1 MIDPLFAISPLD
13 GRYSQ
18 KVDELRNYF
27 SEAALMRYRI
37 VVEIEWFIYLCNE
50 LKLSG
55 TKELSSIQTDDL
67 RALYETFDFVAAQ
80 RVKDIEKITNHD
92 VKAVEYYI
100 KETLKGSGLEQYF
113 EFIHFGCTSEDIN
126 NTAYALMIRAAIY
139 EHLMPMMNGIV
150 ESIYER
156 AVEYKGV
163 AMLARTHGQAASPT
177 TMGKEFINIVNRIE
191 NQLIALEAIPVRAK
205 FNGAVGNYNAH
216 LAAYPNIDWEEAN
229 RKFIQDLGLD
239 FVEYSTQ
246 IECHD
251 FLAELFDGI
260 KRINSIVLDFDRDIW
275 TYISLGY
282 FKQKVKKGEVG
293 SSTMPHKVNP
303 IDFENSE
310 GNLGIANALFEHLSA
325 KLPISRMQR
334 DLTDST
340 VLRNVGIAFGYS
352 VLGYRSLI
360 RGISKLIIDKIALK
374 NDLKDRWELLAEPIQ
389 TVMRRYKIEGA
400 YEKMK
405 EMTRG
410 KSVTKSDITKF
421 LNKSGLPKREIE
433 RLKKLTPEKYT
444 GMAEKLVEA
453 YELAY
458 EL

>member
-13 GRYSQ
+13 GRYNE

-50 LKLSG
+50 LELSG
-55 TKELSSIQTDDL
+55 TKKLASIQIDDL
-67 RALYETFDFVAAQ
+67 RALYETFDLVAAQ

-92 VKAVEYYI
+92 VKAIEYYI
-100 KETLKGSGLEQYF
+100 KETLKGSGLEKYF

-126 NTAYALMIRAAIY
+126 NTAYALMVQAGLY
-139 EHLMPMMNGIV
+139 DHLMPMMSAIV
-150 ESIYER
+150 EKIYEQ
-156 AVEYKGV
+156 AMKNKGV
-163 AMLARTHGQAASPT
+163 VMLARTHGQAASPT
-177 TMGKEFINIVNRIE
+177 TMGKEFINTVSRIE
-191 NQLIALEAIPVRAK
+191 NQLIALESIPIKAK

-216 LAAYPNIDWEEAN
+216 LSAYPKVNWEEVN
-229 RKFIQDLGLD
+229 RKFINSLGLD

-246 IECHD
+246 IESHD
-251 FLAELFDGI
+251 YLAELFDGI
-260 KRINSIVLDFDRDIW
+260 KRVNNIVLDFNRDIW
-275 TYISLGY
+275 TYISFGY

-310 GNLGIANALFEHLSA
+310 GNLGVANALCEHLSS
-325 KLPISRMQR
+325 KLQISRMQR

-340 VLRNVGIAFGYS
+340 VLRNIGIIFGYS
-352 VLGYRSLI
+352 VIGYRSVI
-360 RGISKLIIDKIALK
+360 KGISKLIIDKTVLK
-374 NDLKDRWELLAEPIQ
+374 NDIKDRWELLAEPIQ

-405 EMTRG
+405 ELTRG
-410 KSVTKSDITKF
+410 KTVTKKDITKF
-421 LNKSGLPKREIE
+421 LNKSDLPKREIT
-433 RLKKLTPEKYT
+433 RLKKLKPEGYT

-453 YELAY
+453 YELKV
-458 EL
+458 